1 MVSIINWDELW
12 KLMRLSSPLEDSRR
26 QLLGQEGEALQRVL
40 DEKKGAGT
48 GMAIEPSKGTLEC
61 LKKDMERERVE
72 NIVYVNKRWED
83 VELGIDV
90 EPHDVVIYDVPG
102 DIVCGG
108 FGIPLRRGLANEVYI
123 VTSADYLSILRPTT
137 SAEEHGASLREGRP
151 TRWHNLQRE
160 GRCRRHLHRGGVRE
174 ESRH

>member
-1 MVSIINWDELW
+1 
-12 KLMRLSSPLEDSRR
+12 MR
-26 QLLGQEGEALQRVL
+26 
-40 DEKKGAGT
+40 KGAGT
-48 GMAIEPSKGTLEC
+48 GRLAIPMAGRVKKVTAIEPSKGTLEC
-61 LKKDMERERVE
+61 LKKDVERERVE

-123 VTSADYLSILRPTT
+123 VASADYLSILRPTT
-137 SAEEHGASLREGRP
+137 SAEGHGASLREGRP

-174 ESRH
+174 ESRR

>member
-1 MVSIINWDELW
+1 
-12 KLMRLSSPLEDSRR
+12 
-26 QLLGQEGEALQRVL
+26 
-40 DEKKGAGT
+40 
-48 GMAIEPSKGTLEC
+48 MAIEPSKGTLEC

-72 NIVYVNKRWED
+72 NIVYVNKQWED

-123 VTSADYLSILRPTT
+123 VASADYLSIAANNICR
-137 SAEEHGASLREGRP
+137 GA
-151 TRWHNLQRE
+151 
-160 GRCRRHLHRGGVRE
+160 RRFAKRGAPYSVA
-174 ESRH
+174 